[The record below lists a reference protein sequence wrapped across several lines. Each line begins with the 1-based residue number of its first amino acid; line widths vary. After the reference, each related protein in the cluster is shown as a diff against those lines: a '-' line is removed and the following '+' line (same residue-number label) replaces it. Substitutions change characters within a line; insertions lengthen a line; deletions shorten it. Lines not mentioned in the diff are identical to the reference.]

1 MKKELTTQELIKLS
15 KEILEV
21 KNRRERSLKLGEI
34 LKRESLS
41 EDDMYLLYNTLLTAI
56 QVYGDVIGFDEKDFQ
71 EIALTIFVLEKVE
84 EAKKDIA

>member
-34 LKRESLS
+34 LKRE
-41 EDDMYLLYNTLLTAI
+41 
-56 QVYGDVIGFDEKDFQ
+56 
-71 EIALTIFVLEKVE
+71 KVE
-84 EAKKDIA
+84 EAKQDIA